1 MEALEAA
8 AAASGKASAT
18 KAVARSTTTLLVKN
32 LPYRWGPGRW
42 GPPYRQA
49 GLATCRPA
57 TTRAR
62 IHDAETAQAAVLLSP
77 L

>member
-8 AAASGKASAT
+8 AAASGKASAS

-42 GPPYRQA
+42 RRSTGRLNQPHADRQ
-49 GLATCRPA
+49 R
-57 TTRAR
+57 
-62 IHDAETAQAAVLLSP
+62 
-77 L
+77 